1 VSSTTEQYSREYAAE
16 LDHLLNG
23 AGEDALSGAYELG
36 RKARADGLGILD
48 VVAFHHDAAL
58 RVLKEKQGQIEP
70 GHFLQSA
77 SSLLNEALSPFEMT
91 FRAVDEANTAL
102 RRLNEVLEGEAKRI
116 AHALHDQAASI
127 VASATLQLDLAV
139 GQLPAGAR
147 EQLAL
152 VRQQLDE
159 TGEQLRHL
167 SHELR
172 PTILDDLGL
181 LAALGFLAEG
191 FERRTRVRVHV
202 RGTVRERFPAAVETA
217 LYRIVQEA
225 LNNAFAGASLNVVV
239 SLERD
244 EHSVQCVIADDGVGF
259 NVAAVLGRRTKP
271 GLGLLGMRERANA
284 VGGICRIRSVR
295 GEGTTIEV
303 AVPIEAVV
311 PLQAEEKGGPWSE

>member
-1 VSSTTEQYSREYAAE
+1 MNNTEQYSREYAAE

-23 AGEDALSGAYELG
+23 AGEEALSGAYEIG

-48 VVAFHHDAAL
+48 VIAFHHEATL
-58 RVLKEKQGQIEP
+58 RVFREKKGHVEP
-70 GHFLQSA
+70 GAFFQSA
-77 SSLLNEALSPFEMT
+77 SNLLNEALSSFEMS

-139 GQLPAGAR
+139 GQLPASAR

-152 VRQQLDE
+152 VREQLDE

-181 LAALGFLAEG
+181 QAALGFLAEG

-202 RGTVRERFPAAVETA
+202 SGTVRERFPVAVETA

-239 SLERD
+239 SLERQ
-244 EHSVQCVIADDGVGF
+244 EHTLRCVIADDGVGF
-259 NVAAVLGRRTKP
+259 NVAAVLGGRIKP

-284 VGGICRIRSVR
+284 VGGVCRIRSVR
-295 GEGTTIEV
+295 GEGTSIEIT
-303 AVPIEAVV
+303 VPIEATV
-311 PLQAEEKGGPWSE
+311 PLEAEEKGGPWSE

>member
-1 VSSTTEQYSREYAAE
+1 MTTQEQYAHDYATE
-16 LDHLLNG
+16 LEHLLEG

-36 RKARADGLGILD
+36 RKARAEGLGILD
-48 VVAFHHDAAL
+48 VIAFHQDATL
-58 RVLKEKQGQIEP
+58 RLLRDDPARRGPVAVLQG
-70 GHFLQSA
+70 A
-77 SSLLNEALSPFEMT
+77 SSLLNEALSPFEMS

-102 RRLNEVLEGEAKRI
+102 RGLNEMLEGEAKRI

-139 GQLPAGAR
+139 GKLPAAAR

-181 LAALGFLAEG
+181 QAALGFLAEG

-202 RGTVRERFPAAVETA
+202 RGALRERFPVTVETA

-225 LNNAFAGASLNVVV
+225 LNNAFAGASLNVVI
-239 SLERD
+239 SLERT
-244 EHSVQCVIADDGVGF
+244 EHALLCVIADDGVGF
-259 NVAAVLGRRTKP
+259 DVAAVLAGRPKR
-271 GLGLLGMRERANA
+271 GLGLLGMRERANSI
-284 VGGICRIRSVR
+284 GGLCRIRSVQR
-295 GEGTTIEV
+295 EGTTIEV
-303 AVPIEAVV
+303 EV
-311 PLQAEEKGGPWSE
+311 PLEAPRS